1 MSANAKSL
9 LAAASLIAGLLAL
22 MGYLVGRGA
31 GPPIPAGS
39 TTAKTEGR
47 PLPTDP
53 SRLAPGS
60 AVLPGRAPV
69 VPYRR
74 RVKSELER
82 RELFASRLQALY
94 ARKGKPIT
102 VTTSGQGSTSFQLRW
117 PAGAPDR
124 QHIEQLKTA
133 APFHQEL
140 RGMGFRSLVV
150 KIGERVVWSREL

>member
-1 MSANAKSL
+1 MSTNAKSL
-9 LAAASLIAGLLAL
+9 LVAALLIAGLLAL
-22 MGYLVGRGA
+22 MSYLVGRSAPPGKQPGA
-31 GPPIPAGS
+31 A
-39 TTAKTEGR
+39 AKTDGR
-47 PLPTDP
+47 PRPTDP

-60 AVLPGRAPV
+60 AVPARPAPV

-74 RVKSELER
+74 RVKSDLER

-133 APFHQEL
+133 RPFHQEL

-150 KIGERVVWSREL
+150 KIGERVVWSLEL